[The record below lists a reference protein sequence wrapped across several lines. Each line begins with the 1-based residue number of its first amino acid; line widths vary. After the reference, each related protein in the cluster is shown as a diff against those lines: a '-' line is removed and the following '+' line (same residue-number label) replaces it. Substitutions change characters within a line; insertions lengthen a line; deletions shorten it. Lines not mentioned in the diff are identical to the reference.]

1 MLALITGLS
10 AMTEWVRGII
20 EKVAGLVPGT
30 KAGRNLRSLAKG
42 PGLDKGSRQN
52 ERSIHPPRLQMLL
65 IINGLINEEL
75 Q

>member
-30 KAGRNLRSLAKG
+30 KLKLAEICGR
-42 PGLDKGSRQN
+42 
-52 ERSIHPPRLQMLL
+52 
-65 IINGLINEEL
+65 
-75 Q
+75 